1 MTKTASLAE
10 LLKPP
15 KRSPRY
21 LGFTQTQWRG
31 AIKAWLRLLPSLTFG
46 EFMKCFRLA
55 VIPKRLGIAGGR
67 YCGLFHLLKV
77 SQNLINNKDRL

>member
-46 EFMKCFRLA
+46 EIYGVFSLS
-55 VIPKRLGIAGGR
+55 R
-67 YCGLFHLLKV
+67 YTQTIWRCWW
-77 SQNLINNKDRL
+77 